1 MRGLKQGEEVQM
13 PHWLD
18 HAWHEFW
25 TAVEL
30 AAKATAHLAH
40 KLAHHHHHKR
50 DRIGRVDFIIQ

>member
-1 MRGLKQGEEVQM
+1 M